1 MRFTTP
7 LLPAAA
13 CLAALSAS
21 AAATEYNSTV
31 KADSTAPLVTLEDGD
46 IVDVS
51 GMYGLHAR
59 DGGVITLSNP
69 ATDGITIRATGDTDA
84 HFAVYA
90 QSGAKVN
97 LGSGSE
103 IHGET
108 RGVRVSD
115 GAGFEADNL
124 NIVIGSESSPTSADN
139 SRGLYVVS
147 DSWATL
153 GSDSSITVYGE
164 SGARVYGI
172 RVLNDKGTPGEHST
186 VRAGD
191 NLRINIIGSGH
202 SISAGIAAGSNG
214 SVYSGTNAVIKALGA
229 RGVSADRGGLVDI
242 GENSKISAALGI
254 YATMLGKVTV
264 ANSSI
269 EGLGDSGTAVMA
281 GPEGIVEL
289 TGSSVYGAKNAIVLH
304 DSSAAETS
312 GASKITVNGGT
323 VFSELALIRG
333 EAVRGA
339 YGVDAEVLFAGGAKA
354 SSANGALYQSASGVF
369 AGSRVFIRA
378 DGAGTDVSGVV
389 LGGGTAE
396 AHLTVSNGAS
406 WSSFGTSRVE
416 GLSLAGANVSLT
428 LNSTDDAIYV
438 GGLYAASEDSV
449 VNIDLTNSLL
459 MEILEAVGEDPYLL
473 ESIVTGSFENDLAQY
488 VLSNVNADGST
499 WSYDDLGNGKYLI
512 YNIHVVPEP
521 AVVAAIAGIL
531 VFGFAVLR
539 RRK

>member
-1 MRFTTP
+1 M
-7 LLPAAA
+7 PAAA

-103 IHGET
+103 IH
-108 RGVRVSD
+108 
-115 GAGFEADNL
+115 
-124 NIVIGSESSPTSADN
+124 
-139 SRGLYVVS
+139 
-147 DSWATL
+147 
-153 GSDSSITVYGE
+153 GE

-312 GASKITVNGGT
+312 RALKITVNGGI

-339 YGVDAEVLFAGGAKA
+339 YGADAEVLFAGGAK
-354 SSANGALYQSASGVF
+354 
-369 AGSRVFIRA
+369 
-378 DGAGTDVSGVV
+378 
-389 LGGGTAE
+389 E
-396 AHLTVSNGAS
+396 
-406 WSSFGTSRVE
+406 
-416 GLSLAGANVSLT
+416 
-428 LNSTDDAIYV
+428 
-438 GGLYAASEDSV
+438 
-449 VNIDLTNSLL
+449 
-459 MEILEAVGEDPYLL
+459 
-473 ESIVTGSFENDLAQY
+473 
-488 VLSNVNADGST
+488 
-499 WSYDDLGNGKYLI
+499 
-512 YNIHVVPEP
+512 
-521 AVVAAIAGIL
+521 
-531 VFGFAVLR
+531 R
-539 RRK
+539 RRAQTAHCTRALRAFSPARGFS

>member
-1 MRFTTP
+1 M
-7 LLPAAA
+7 
-13 CLAALSAS
+13 
-21 AAATEYNSTV
+21 
-31 KADSTAPLVTLEDGD
+31 
-46 IVDVS
+46 
-51 GMYGLHAR
+51 
-59 DGGVITLSNP
+59 
-69 ATDGITIRATGDTDA
+69 
-84 HFAVYA
+84 
-90 QSGAKVN
+90 
-97 LGSGSE
+97 
-103 IHGET
+103 
-108 RGVRVSD
+108 
-115 GAGFEADNL
+115 
-124 NIVIGSESSPTSADN
+124 
-139 SRGLYVVS
+139 
-147 DSWATL
+147 
-153 GSDSSITVYGE
+153 
-164 SGARVYGI
+164 
-172 RVLNDKGTPGEHST
+172 
-186 VRAGD
+186 
-191 NLRINIIGSGH
+191 
-202 SISAGIAAGSNG
+202 
-214 SVYSGTNAVIKALGA
+214 
-229 RGVSADRGGLVDI
+229 
-242 GENSKISAALGI
+242 
-254 YATMLGKVTV
+254 
-264 ANSSI
+264 
-269 EGLGDSGTAVMA
+269 
-281 GPEGIVEL
+281 
-289 TGSSVYGAKNAIVLH
+289 
-304 DSSAAETS
+304 
-312 GASKITVNGGT
+312 
-323 VFSELALIRG
+323 
-333 EAVRGA
+333 
-339 YGVDAEVLFAGGAKA
+339 
-354 SSANGALYQSASGVF
+354 YQSASGVF

>member
-1 MRFTTP
+1 M
-7 LLPAAA
+7 PAAA

-108 RGVRVSD
+108 RGV
-115 GAGFEADNL
+115 
-124 NIVIGSESSPTSADN
+124 
-139 SRGLYVVS
+139 
-147 DSWATL
+147 
-153 GSDSSITVYGE
+153 
-164 SGARVYGI
+164 RVYGI

-339 YGVDAEVLFAGGAKA
+339 YGADAEVLFAGGAKA